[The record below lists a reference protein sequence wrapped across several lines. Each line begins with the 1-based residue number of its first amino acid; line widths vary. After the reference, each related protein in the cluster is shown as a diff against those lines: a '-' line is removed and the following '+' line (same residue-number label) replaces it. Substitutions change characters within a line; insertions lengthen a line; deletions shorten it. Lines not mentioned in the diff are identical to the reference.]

1 MLPQLD
7 LREEASHLKRFNHD
21 FSGDDRVSFP
31 EPILTTPKVL
41 METFLHGSPILSY
54 LHAPEDQRKELAK
67 LGLQTVLKMIFLH
80 DFVHGDLHPGNILVE
95 NTGSFLKMHLLDCG
109 LVIEMGPEQHVN
121 VVKVLGAFT
130 RKDGVLA
137 GQLMVDNAAKKQ
149 ASDLDVQL
157 FVEGIEQIVLEDVN
171 HVCVLWEGSCCSLSF
186 GANPCF
192 SSRSKRIRFY
202 RILWKRWGTTL
213 PTFVT
218 WPAGT
223 RSNWNHPLSTRRL
236 PLKLWKGTL
245 CVDAGAG
252 EQFGCDQY
260 SL

>member
-41 METFLHGSPILSY
+41 VETFLHGSPILTY
-54 LHAPEDQRKELAK
+54 LKAPEDQRKELAK
-67 LGLQTVLKMIFLH
+67 LGLNTVLKMIFLY

-109 LVIEMGPEQHVN
+109 LVIEMGPQQHAN
-121 VVKVLGAFT
+121 VVKVLGAFA

-137 GQLMVDNAAKKQ
+137 GKLMVDNAARKQ

-157 FVEGIEQIVLEDVN
+157 FVEGIERIVIEDEDNV
-171 HVCVLWEGSCCSLSF
+171 
-186 GANPCF
+186 
-192 SSRSKRIRFY
+192 R
-202 RILWKRWGTTL
+202 
-213 PTFVT
+213 
-218 WPAGT
+218 
-223 RSNWNHPLSTRRL
+223 
-236 PLKLWKGTL
+236 
-245 CVDAGAG
+245 
-252 EQFGCDQY
+252 
-260 SL
+260 